1 MVLVWLPADDS
12 RNSRGDSA
20 HTVGD
25 LGEGQP
31 NRFEIALSVVKLA

>member
-1 MVLVWLPADDS
+1 VVLVWLPADDS

-25 LGEGQP
+25 LGTRHEASL
-31 NRFEIALSVVKLA
+31 RLAELV